1 MTDFEKV
8 PEKMRQAFDTAFGKT
23 LLGSVLDG
31 FGRLDKAK
39 ERDLA
44 AFRGGIRDFESEA
57 AVKEEYSRR
66 RASTASDGRAYVAQI
81 VGELRAAADD
91 AMRID
96 APRLASL
103 AGLGA
108 MPLSDDDVL
117 RMARDGR
124 GDYTLLLALAQLEGG
139 ASRRLRAALARCDD
153 ELSEFVEKAEAFA
166 SRSVAGQNDVRCAS
180 DLVDLVHR
188 RAERLADAWGDLSA
202 TIEGAVPADP
212 LATALIGATRG

>member
-8 PEKMRQAFDTAFGKT
+8 PEKMRQAFDAAFGKT

-31 FGRLDKAK
+31 FGKLDKAQ

-44 AFRGGIRDFESEA
+44 AFRGGIRDYKSE
-57 AVKEEYSRR
+57 KDIRGEYSSR
-66 RASTASDGRAYVAQI
+66 RASAASDGSAYVAQI
-81 VGELRAAADD
+81 IGDLRAAADD

-117 RMARDGR
+117 RMARNGR
-124 GDYTLLLALAQLEGG
+124 GDYTLLLALAQLDSS
-139 ASRRLRAALARCDD
+139 ASRRLRDALTRCDA
-153 ELSEFVEKAEAFA
+153 ELSEFMKKTEAFA
-166 SRSVAGQNDVRCAS
+166 SRAIAGQNDVRCAD
-180 DLVDLVHR
+180 DLVALIHS
-188 RAERLADAWGDLSA
+188 RAEKLTDAWGDLSA
-202 TIEGAVPADP
+202 TIEGIPPANP
-212 LATALIGATRG
+212 LASALVAAARA

>member
-8 PEKMRQAFDTAFGKT
+8 PEKMCQAFDAAFGKT

-66 RASTASDGRAYVAQI
+66 RASAASDGRAYVAQI
-81 VGELRAAADD
+81 VGDLRAAADD

-108 MPLSDDDVL
+108 MPLSDDDVY
-117 RMARDGR
+117 MA
-124 GDYTLLLALAQLEGG
+124 
-139 ASRRLRAALARCDD
+139 
-153 ELSEFVEKAEAFA
+153 K
-166 SRSVAGQNDVRCAS
+166 
-180 DLVDLVHR
+180 
-188 RAERLADAWGDLSA
+188 
-202 TIEGAVPADP
+202 
-212 LATALIGATRG
+212 